1 MVSQVLFVGA
11 TDPDSILHKQSHE
24 VVKSQ
29 GYDKKVS
36 PSNATVYLSV
46 RLEKIHSLNPGT
58 NTFKATGW
66 IRRYWVDQRLSLKG
80 NPSTGSGIVDPAE
93 IWTPDIALEEQVDDF
108 QESCSTTHATVFGTD
123 FVSEPQVAFNV
134 FYSQA
139 CIFTVRCEMKLSD
152 FPFDRNDCSMTWIPW
167 VDYSYHLVGAP
178 NATMHML
185 NTQLFHIEVNKVPSH
200 PVMHYRLPP
209 KYQWSFAA
217 VRYEL
222 AFIRYSRY
230 YVVNYILPLIL
241 NVILSWFT
249 FFIPL
254 GASDRIIFSVTLLL
268 TGMTILFITSDKRP
282 PEKTDGWIDEFQI
295 SSLLLISFPILQT
308 ICLHRVEDRHQHK
321 GCKESHTE
329 GRSKIRDLD
338 RITRIVWPLVLLGW
352 FLFLFS
358 PLQPMW
364 RDYRPA
370 GYGNT
375 LIMFIV
381 LWSIICMFV
390 CVCACLNLVR
400 HGPTTLEAIG
410 DALEKGI
417 IDEDSAT
424 SSSENDSEDATG

>member
-1 MVSQVLFVGA
+1 
-11 TDPDSILHKQSHE
+11 
-24 VVKSQ
+24 VKSQ

-167 VDYSYHLVGAP
+167 VDYSYQLVPAP
-178 NATMHML
+178 NTSNHNL
-185 NTQLFHIEVNKVPSH
+185 TTQLFKVLVKSEPSLS
-200 PVMHYRLPP
+200 VETYRLPP
-209 KYQWSFAA
+209 NRQWSFSGI
-217 VRYEL
+217 RYEL
-222 AFIRYSRY
+222 SFVRYSRY
-230 YVVNYILPLIL
+230 YITNYILPLIL
-241 NVILSWFT
+241 NVILSWLA

-254 GASDRIIFSVTLLL
+254 GASDRITYSVTLLL
-268 TGMTILFITSDKRP
+268 TAMAIVFITSDKRP
-282 PEKTDGWIDEFQI
+282 PEKHDGWIDMFQI

-308 ICLHRVEDRHQHK
+308 ICLQRVEDRHMRYDDKKMHLLGK
-321 GCKESHTE
+321 
-329 GRSKIRDLD
+329 RRARDLD
-338 RITRIVWPLVLLGW
+338 RISRIVWPSVLLAW
-352 FLFLFS
+352 FISLFF
-358 PLQPMW
+358 
-364 RDYRPA
+364 
-370 GYGNT
+370 
-375 LIMFIV
+375 
-381 LWSIICMFV
+381 
-390 CVCACLNLVR
+390 
-400 HGPTTLEAIG
+400 
-410 DALEKGI
+410 
-417 IDEDSAT
+417 
-424 SSSENDSEDATG
+424 SSSAYVECC